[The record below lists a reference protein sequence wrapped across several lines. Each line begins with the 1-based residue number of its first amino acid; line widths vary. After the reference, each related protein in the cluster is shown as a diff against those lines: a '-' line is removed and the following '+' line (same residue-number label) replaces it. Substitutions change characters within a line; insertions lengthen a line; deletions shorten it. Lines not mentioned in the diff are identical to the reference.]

1 MSEKKFIE
9 QRFAALI
16 RKVIIAF
23 LDVTLLISSN
33 YLACYITM
41 DGTVLH
47 SPYSSIVMSAW
58 HIVILAFICIVSNFA
73 FGLYNSVWSFA
84 GVDEIIRSFV
94 SATAKILSELVAEC
108 LYIRICFVGFSLFFV

>member
-1 MSEKKFIE
+1 MSEKRFKE
-9 QRFAALI
+9 QRFAAFI

-58 HIVILAFICIVSNFA
+58 HIVILAFICI
-73 FGLYNSVWSFA
+73 LYLSIGFCL
-84 GVDEIIRSFV
+84 
-94 SATAKILSELVAEC
+94 KILSELAAEC
-108 LYIRICFVGFSLFFV
+108 LYIRICFAGFSLFFV